1 MPWLYLLIAG
11 LMEVV
16 WAAGLARS
24 NGLREPIPTAITAL
38 ALALSMGLLA
48 LALRDLPLGVAYAV
62 WVGIG
67 VLGTTAFGMLW
78 LGEPV
83 SAARVAFLG
92 LLFVSVAGL
101 KWTA

>member
-16 WAAGLARS
+16 WATALARS
-24 NGLREPIPTAITAL
+24 DGLSAPLPTLVTVVAL
-38 ALALSMGLLA
+38 VASMGLLA

-67 VLGTTAFGMLW
+67 VFGTSAFGMLW
-78 LGEPV
+78 LGETV
-83 SAARVAFLG
+83 SAARLAFLG
-92 LLFVSVAGL
+92 LLLLSVAGL